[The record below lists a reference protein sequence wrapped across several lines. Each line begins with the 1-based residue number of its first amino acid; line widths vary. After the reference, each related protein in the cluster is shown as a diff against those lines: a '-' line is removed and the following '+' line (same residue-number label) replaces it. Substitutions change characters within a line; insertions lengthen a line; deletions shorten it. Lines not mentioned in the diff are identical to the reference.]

1 MARLPNFLV
10 IIRSEKLSG
19 KGQGR
24 GCLGVRKKE
33 RFVLGKRTFRSQ
45 KSKHFVLRIINR
57 RIFGNE
63 IYVEK
68 SLMYEFDKIYS
79 DGKKDGRGNGFSV
92 LTGYEAEP
100 NYPAYTNTK
109 EKLILEDGSQVD
121 VYTKS
126 MFYKFMPSKRKI
138 AELGM
143 SLTPE
148 VTMKDDNDWPV
159 NLPILRLEDMML
171 MYAELLV
178 EEGKIMEAVAY
189 VNDIRKRA
197 GCDEVNTVS
206 AADAL
211 KLIKRE
217 RRIELMGEGV
227 RWFDLVR
234 WGEWQTEIQSLFDS
248 YHNPDGTD
256 KNNVKTGRYLYPIPL
271 NQLNVTPGLYK
282 QNEGY

>member
-1 MARLPNFLV
+1 
-10 IIRSEKLSG
+10 
-19 KGQGR
+19 
-24 GCLGVRKKE
+24 
-33 RFVLGKRTFRSQ
+33 
-45 KSKHFVLRIINR
+45 
-57 RIFGNE
+57 
-63 IYVEK
+63 
-68 SLMYEFDKIYS
+68 
-79 DGKKDGRGNGFSV
+79 
-92 LTGYEAEP
+92 
-100 NYPAYTNTK
+100 
-109 EKLILEDGSQVD
+109 
-121 VYTKS
+121 
-126 MFYKFMPSKRKI
+126 MPSKRKI

-197 GCDEVNTVS
+197 YCDEVNTVS

-234 WGEWQTEIQSLFDS
+234 WGNGKRKF
-248 YHNPDGTD
+248 
-256 KNNVKTGRYLYPIPL
+256 KVYLIVIIIRMVPIRIM
-271 NQLNVTPGLYK
+271 
-282 QNEGY
+282 

>member
-1 MARLPNFLV
+1 MNGE
-10 IIRSEKLSG
+10 SSG
-19 KGQGR
+19 CR
-24 GCLGVRKKE
+24 A
-33 RFVLGKRTFRSQ
+33 
-45 KSKHFVLRIINR
+45 RIIIINTLFLLFSIVR
-57 RIFGNE
+57 EEQATALCLISVWLYLLPIRIEESLEMKFMWKR
-63 IYVEK
+63 V
-68 SLMYEFDKIYS
+68 LMYEFDKIYS

>member
-1 MARLPNFLV
+1 
-10 IIRSEKLSG
+10 
-19 KGQGR
+19 
-24 GCLGVRKKE
+24 
-33 RFVLGKRTFRSQ
+33 
-45 KSKHFVLRIINR
+45 
-57 RIFGNE
+57 
-63 IYVEK
+63 
-68 SLMYEFDKIYS
+68 MYEFDKIYS

-271 NQLNVTPGLYK
+271 NQLNVTPGL
-282 QNEGY
+282 